1 MRHCLRWQKIK
12 FRFYSST
19 WNKTN
24 CSSSSVLF
32 FSSRFQLSLRVAAM
46 CSKAS
51 YRVKTMDSLDY
62 RDLVCVFSN
71 TKSHCYWSLLI
82 FHKSK
87 ENMMFKP
94 PHSTAEGGKY
104 LCAQTWVG
112 DVCIQ
117 KWFLTLQQA
126 NRDHIFMNTE
136 NVMTGF
142 LSIHAYCYDAN
153 SLF

>member
-1 MRHCLRWQKIK
+1 
-12 FRFYSST
+12 
-19 WNKTN
+19 
-24 CSSSSVLF
+24 
-32 FSSRFQLSLRVAAM
+32 M

-94 PHSTAEGGKY
+94 PTPLLRE
-104 LCAQTWVG
+104 
-112 DVCIQ
+112 
-117 KWFLTLQQA
+117 
-126 NRDHIFMNTE
+126 E
-136 NVMTGF
+136 
-142 LSIHAYCYDAN
+142 SISALKPEWEMYAYRND
-153 SLF
+153 F